1 REHARERPRG
11 GGPEPGAR
19 AVRAGDAE
27 AEEPLPGRGAGR
39 GDEGGVGEQE
49 SGERDESAP
58 RGEAEGGEEG
68 EIDEERRG
76 AHEDAGA
83 ERATARPARRERLTA
98 LEPFEVGEGRAGA
111 PVAARAA
118 RPRAAEDLV
127 EPRIEA
133 GHDLARR
140 LGARGE
146 LARQHLEEEDAPAVE
161 VGARVDGLA
170 RLPLLRGEVEGAR
183 RRAAPERDRAVRS
196 EEDALRP
203 A

>member
-1 REHARERPRG
+1 PCEPCARASSGRDARPGRARESFFPVVAARRSGRTRMDSSPRRSAVLDARASEPVVEGPSLAPEGQERSGERREREHARERPRG

-118 RPRAAEDLV
+118 RPRA
-127 EPRIEA
+127 
-133 GHDLARR
+133 
-140 LGARGE
+140 
-146 LARQHLEEEDAPAVE
+146 
-161 VGARVDGLA
+161 
-170 RLPLLRGEVEGAR
+170 
-183 RRAAPERDRAVRS
+183 
-196 EEDALRP
+196 
-203 A
+203 